1 MNLIE
6 LKCST
11 CGANLDVDPSS
22 HVFECTYCGTT
33 NVIDADTITINKH
46 VNSAT
51 LDFEREYNLKIQNG
65 EYLMNEL
72 KNYEKAFDIFYD
84 LYEISKND
92 LRLLEGLMVSCSH
105 GFNHK
110 KVQSFWLFFEEEY
123 NKYLEAYSKLQKDPI
138 KVAYY
143 ENEFNKM
150 KNKAM
155 GNVNSTKLLI
165 FIFIVVFI
173 IAFYVAFV
181 A

>member
-46 VNSAT
+46 VNSTT

-123 NKYLEAYSKLQKDPI
+123 NKYLEAYSKLQKDPKI
-138 KVAYY
+138 VA
-143 ENEFNKM
+143 
-150 KNKAM
+150 
-155 GNVNSTKLLI
+155 
-165 FIFIVVFI
+165 
-173 IAFYVAFV
+173 
-181 A
+181 